1 MINGVFVMEHIAIA
15 IDGPAG
21 SGKST
26 AAREVARKL
35 GITYL
40 DTGAMYRSVALKAL
54 KNGIDPRDSASV
66 TALLPDTDLRI
77 RIEDGVQH
85 FILDGEDVTGQIR
98 TSEVSRG
105 ASDVGV
111 NPAVRLFLVAM
122 QREIAKGQDVVM
134 DGRDIGTYVLPDAP
148 FKFFMTADSKTR
160 ALRRYN
166 ELLEKGTD
174 KTFEAVHEELL
185 ARDANDS
192 GREFAPLRAADDA
205 VLIDTTDLTAGETVE
220 LILNT
225 VQAGKK

>member
-1 MINGVFVMEHIAIA
+1 MEHIAIA

-26 AAREVARKL
+26 AAREVAKKL
-35 GITYL
+35 GIAYL

-54 KNGIDPRDSASV
+54 KRGIDPRDTESV
-66 TALLPDTDLRI
+66 TALLPGTDLRV
-77 RIEDGVQH
+77 RNVDGVQR
-85 FILDGEDVTGQIR
+85 FLLDGEDVTGQIR
-98 TSEVSRG
+98 TPEVSQG

-122 QREIAKGQDVVM
+122 QQAIAKGQDVVM

-160 ALRRYN
+160 ALRRYR
-166 ELLEKGTD
+166 ELTEKGTG
-174 KTFEAVHEELL
+174 KTFETVHEELL

-192 GREFAPLRAADDA
+192 GREFAPLRMADDA
-205 VLIDTTDLTAGETVE
+205 ILLDTTDLTAEEAVE
-220 LILNT
+220 YILNI
-225 VQAGKK
+225 VQAGKR